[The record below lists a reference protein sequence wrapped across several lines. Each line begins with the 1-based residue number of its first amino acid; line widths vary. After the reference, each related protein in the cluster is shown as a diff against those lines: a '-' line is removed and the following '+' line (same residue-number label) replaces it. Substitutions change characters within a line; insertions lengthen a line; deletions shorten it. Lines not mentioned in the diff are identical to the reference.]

1 MTESI
6 RIALVS
12 SLRAVRIGLRELLA
26 QAGTGSE
33 AAPDGGR
40 ELRIG
45 EAGAAPDGGQ
55 ELTIVV
61 EAASLAEIVLQALS
75 LDLLLITEEA
85 LDPIDLERLV
95 EIEVGVLAIL
105 VLSAGLRPFQ
115 VLQKL
120 SVRAWGMVW
129 LDASSD
135 ELWAAIQ
142 AVHQGLL
149 VISPGI
155 IHETADLPNLLQGR
169 SRPSSGRDEG
179 GYPAAR
185 LTEREKDVLQCLAQG
200 LANKQIA
207 LQLGIS
213 EHTVKFHVSSIY
225 TKLGVTNRTEAVRNG
240 IQQGLILF

>member
-1 MTESI
+1 MTEGI

-12 SLRAVRIGLRELLA
+12 SLRAVRIGLRGLLA
-26 QAGTGSE
+26 QAGTGGE
-33 AAPDGGR
+33 AAPNGSR
-40 ELRIG
+40 ELS
-45 EAGAAPDGGQ
+45 
-55 ELTIVV
+55 IVA
-61 EAASLAEIVLQALS
+61 EAASLAEMVPQALS

-95 EIEVGVLAIL
+95 EIEAGAPAIL
-105 VLSAGLRPFQ
+105 VLGNGLRPLQ
-115 VLQKL
+115 VLLKL
-120 SVRAWGMVW
+120 SIRSWGMVW

-155 IHETADLPNLLQGR
+155 IHDSVDLPNLFQGH
-169 SRPSSGRDEG
+169 SYPPSDRDEDET
-179 GYPAAR
+179 PVAR

-225 TKLGVTNRTEAVRNG
+225 TKLGATNRTEAVRNG
-240 IQQGLILF
+240 IQQGLIAF

>member
-1 MTESI
+1 MTEDI

-12 SLRAVRIGLRELLA
+12 SLRAVRIGLRGLLA
-26 QAGTGSE
+26 EANPGSE
-33 AAPDGGR
+33 SPPGLQAATDGR
-40 ELRIG
+40 KKLSIL
-45 EAGAAPDGGQ
+45 A
-55 ELTIVV
+55 
-61 EAASLAEIVLQALS
+61 EAASLAEIAPQAQS
-75 LDLLLITEEA
+75 LDLLLVTEEV

-95 EIEVGVLAIL
+95 EGETGAPAIL
-105 VLSAGLRPFQ
+105 VLSAGLRSLR

-120 SVRAWGMVW
+120 PIRAWGLVW
-129 LDASSD
+129 LDASTD
-135 ELWAAIQ
+135 ELWTAIQ

-155 IHETADLPNLLQGR
+155 IHESADLPNLLQGL
-169 SRPSSGRDEG
+169 SLPSSNRDEDG
-179 GYPAAR
+179 LPAAR

-225 TKLGVTNRTEAVRNG
+225 TKLGVTNRTEAVRTG
-240 IQQGLILF
+240 IQQGLILL